1 MAAIDQIRVSGVA
14 VDEHAA
20 RRTLRDQISRLEREL
35 SALAISAYP
44 RLETRLH
51 APSLDRRDRGF
62 RPPGEHPQGNLAP
75 WASVP
80 PHGNLAPWASVPRPR
95 VLSLGELERVR
106 DAIAARLGD
115 LRAAAAA
122 QSARQADAARE
133 LERMLADPPAHK
145 WQRITQ
151 ADLGIPGCGDYH
163 VRPKAGLLGML
174 MGWWVVKMSS
184 GCP

>member
-20 RRTLRDQISRLEREL
+20 RRTLRAQIARLEREL
-35 SALAISAYP
+35 SAVATTAYP
-44 RLETRLH
+44 RLDTRLH
-51 APSLDRRDRGF
+51 RPSIETRGF
-62 RPPGEHPQGNLAP
+62 RPQGEHPQGNLAP

-80 PHGNLAPWASVPRPR
+80 PHGNLAPRASVPRPR

-106 DAIAARLGD
+106 DAIAGRLGD
-115 LRAAAAA
+115 LQSAAAA

-145 WQRITQ
+145 WRRITH

-163 VRPKAGLLGML
+163 VRPKASLLGML
-174 MGWWVVKMSS
+174 MGWWQVKMSS

>member
-1 MAAIDQIRVSGVA
+1 MAAIEEIRAAGVA

-20 RRTLRDQISRLEREL
+20 RRTLRDQIGRLEREV
-35 SALAISAYP
+35 SAVVITAYP
-44 RLETRLH
+44 RLAR
-51 APSLDRRDRGF
+51 PSDGAERRS
-62 RPPGEHPQGNLAP
+62 LAG
-75 WASVP
+75 A
-80 PHGNLAPWASVPRPR
+80 PR
-95 VLSLGELERVR
+95 VLSLGDLERTR
-106 DAIAARLGD
+106 DALAARLGD
-115 LRAAAAA
+115 LQAAAAE

-145 WQRITQ
+145 WRRITH

-174 MGWWVVKMSS
+174 MGWWQVKMSS